1 MLARSAPAH
10 RPGASE
16 SDVEAIYFDRECS
29 DADRRTALYDGALF
43 LYTPRA
49 STAALCDFAR
59 EMVCDA
65 FAPLDP
71 EIAHRSIPVERY
83 AQILAELKPAFI
95 HHPESKRLIRE
106 LLVDLGCDP
115 ERTYFD
121 VPRLRSST
129 PGGYLTTGIAYA
141 FHPHRDTWYSAPRCQ
156 LNWWL
161 PMSELRRDNGLAFHP
176 QYWVRPIKNGSR
188 HYNYAEWNR
197 ASRFDAA
204 KHIGSD
210 TREQPR
216 AEEPFDWADEIRPL
230 CPPSGL
236 ILFSGQQMHSS
247 VENTTER
254 TRFSVD
260 FRTVHLDDALAG
272 GGAPNIDSEC
282 TGTTMGDYLRC
293 TDLAHVPQDLIDR
306 HDQGFGR

>member
-1 MLARSAPAH
+1 LGARAL
-10 RPGASE
+10 
-16 SDVEAIYFDRECS
+16 YFDRDWS
-29 DADRRTALYDGALF
+29 DAERRAALYDGALF
-43 LYTPRA
+43 LFSPRA

-59 EMVCDA
+59 ERVADA

-71 EIAHRSIPVERY
+71 ETAHLSMPVERY
-83 AQILAELKPAFI
+83 AQILADLKPAFI

-161 PMSELRRDNGLAFHP
+161 PISALEHNNGLAFHP
-176 QYWVRPIKNGSR
+176 QYWNRPLKNGSR
-188 HYNYAEWNR
+188 NYNYAEWNR

-204 KHIGSD
+204 KHIGTD
-210 TREQPR
+210 TREQPK

-254 TRFSVD
+254 TRWSVD
-260 FRTVHLDDALAG
+260 FRTVHLDEVLAG
-272 GGAPNIDSEC
+272 SGAPNIDSEC

>member
-1 MLARSAPAH
+1 VGAR
-10 RPGASE
+10 G
-16 SDVEAIYFDRECS
+16 IYFDRDCG
-29 DADRRTALYDGALF
+29 DAERRAALYDGALF
-43 LYTPRA
+43 LFSPRA
-49 STAALCDFAR
+49 SMAALCDFAR
-59 EMVCDA
+59 EMVTDA

-71 EIAHRSIPVERY
+71 ETAHRSVPVERY
-83 AQILAELKPAFI
+83 AQILADLKPTFI
-95 HHPESKRLIRE
+95 HHAESKRLICE
-106 LLVDLGCDP
+106 LLADLGCDP

-161 PMSELRRDNGLAFHP
+161 PISELEHDNGLAFHP
-176 QYWVRPIKNGSR
+176 QYWNRPIKNGSR
-188 HYNYAEWNR
+188 NYNYAEWNR

-204 KHIGSD
+204 KHIGTD

-230 CPPSGL
+230 CRPSGL

-247 VENTTER
+247 VENTTGR
-254 TRFSVD
+254 TRWSVD
-260 FRTVHLDDALAG
+260 FRTVHLDEVEAG

-293 TDLAHVPQDLIDR
+293 TDLAHVPQELIDR